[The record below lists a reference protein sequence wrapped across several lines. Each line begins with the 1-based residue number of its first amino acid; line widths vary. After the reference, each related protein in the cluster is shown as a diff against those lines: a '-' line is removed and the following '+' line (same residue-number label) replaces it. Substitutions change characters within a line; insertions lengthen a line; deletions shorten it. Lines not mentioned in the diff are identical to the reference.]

1 MNADIFLGID
11 MGSTGLKAVA
21 FEAGTGATLAASGGA
36 LPYTHLPGGG
46 CELSADAIES
56 ALMLA
61 LRSVAEQLGPRVA
74 DIRALSCTGHGAGLY
89 ALDEQGRLLAGRAV
103 ASTDQRAAARARTVA
118 QRWGDALYQEV
129 GCRPWAGQS
138 SLIAAELFDVH
149 GGEHR
154 KIRQLLFA
162 KDYLTFLLS
171 GQAATDA
178 SDVSTA
184 GLLSLDSGAWSAM
197 AFEAAGLSDL
207 MARALPPI
215 VPAGTVIGRLLPA
228 RAAACGLPAGLP
240 IAVGAID
247 LLASLAAVGAVKTG
261 HAVAVF
267 GTWCVNAV
275 VAPAREPKPDV
286 GAIVRFGPASQRL
299 YLENS
304 PSSMANVAWLARTI
318 PFADAAAVDTAAINK
333 AAINKAAVGAAAV
346 VDCAMSAPLGA
357 EGLRFL
363 PFINGGGVAAGAT
376 AGFVGL
382 KGHHGRAHMAR
393 AVIDAVVALHAWHL
407 KRLAARGLGVPAG
420 VGAGD
425 GAEVGTA
432 VGAAVGAA
440 AGAGIAA
447 LGGGARDPRM
457 VQLLANFLGH
467 PVQRCGDD
475 ETGARGAAG
484 YAALSQG
491 ACADDVLPVRCVT
504 VEPET
509 AALQAHAEYFAGFEA
524 LIGSMA
530 PAFEQLARPAA

>member
-171 GQAATDA
+171 GEAATDA

-304 PSSMANVAWLARTI
+304 PSSMANVAWLARTM
-318 PFADAAAVDTAAINK
+318 PFADAAAVDAA
-333 AAINKAAVGAAAV
+333 AVDTAAVGATAV

-425 GAEVGTA
+425 GAEVG
-432 VGAAVGAA
+432 AAV
-440 AGAGIAA
+440 GAGIAA

-475 ETGARGAAG
+475 ETGARGAAS

-530 PAFEQLARPAA
+530 PAFEQLARPAP